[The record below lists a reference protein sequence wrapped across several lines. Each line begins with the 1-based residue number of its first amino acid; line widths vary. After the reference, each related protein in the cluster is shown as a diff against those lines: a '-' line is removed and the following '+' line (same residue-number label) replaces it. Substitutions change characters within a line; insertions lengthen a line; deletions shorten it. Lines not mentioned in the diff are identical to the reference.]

1 MALQHNLKL
10 GIVMPPALDV
20 LLRTALAIQGL
31 LYFHM
36 YFTTDFFYFCGEC
49 HWNFDSDQNV
59 NCLY

>member
-36 YFTTDFFYFCGEC
+36 YFTTDFSISVE
-49 HWNFDSDQNV
+49 NV
-59 NCLY
+59 IGILILIKM